1 MGFYLLTCL
10 MPLTRFSAPRLR
22 LLLAILT
29 ACAASASLAAE
40 PAPTIDSIA
49 GRRVESLTIRNP
61 AASFVVVFE
70 AGSRATIGNWGR
82 VPADVSRDA
91 TVFAYNRPGYG
102 NSEAAGTPR
111 DGRTVV
117 EELRQLLQS
126 KGLKPPYVL
135 VGHSLGGL
143 YMQLFARAHPDEVK
157 GLVLVDA
164 LYPRVVKRTEDFPLG
179 TRLAGRMWFS
189 RTVWQEIEK
198 IDETG
203 EAVLVLPDIDDKPI
217 VRLVNQP
224 KPHRGETLPKAVD
237 FGAFR
242 FDKASMDTVRKLYP
256 KARTV
261 VVDASHQMALSTP
274 DVVVDAIHSVL
285 IQAATGQP

>member
-1 MGFYLLTCL
+1 
-10 MPLTRFSAPRLR
+10 MPLTRFSALR
-22 LLLAILT
+22 VHLLLAFFT
-29 ACAASASLAAE
+29 ACMAQASLAAQ
-40 PAPTIDSIA
+40 PATTIDSIA

-61 AASFVVVFE
+61 ASPFVVVFE
-70 AGSRATIGNWGR
+70 AGSRATIDNWGQ
-82 VPADVSRDA
+82 VPAEVSRDA

-102 NSEAAGTPR
+102 DSETATTAR

-143 YMQLFARAHPDEVK
+143 YMQWFARAHPDEVK

-164 LYPRVVKRTEDFPLG
+164 LYPRVIKRTEDFPLS
-179 TRLAGRMWFS
+179 TRLAGRLWFS

-224 KPHRGETLPKAVD
+224 KPHPGEAPPTAVD
-237 FGAFR
+237 LGAFR
-242 FDKASMDTVRKLYP
+242 FDKASMETVRKLYP

-261 VVDASHQMALSTP
+261 VVDSGHQMALSTP
-274 DVVVDAIHSVL
+274 DVVVDAIRNVL
-285 IQAATGQP
+285 AQATPSLL